1 MTSSN
6 NIPKV
11 KQQDNNEGKKNLWKW
26 SYSTHFKNKKY
37 CLYLVNQII
46 RTYFSDKIVTVENV
60 VINQRV
66 RRGIDWNFSNQDCQN
81 GLGTVVGPIKDGWV
95 GIRWDNGNW
104 HMYPISTY
112 CHSMLGRVTEH
123 SLYIA

>member
-1 MTSSN
+1 MVVDSIEFKSKRQFKTS
-6 NIPKV
+6 
-11 KQQDNNEGKKNLWKW
+11 NENVCPL
-26 SYSTHFKNKKY
+26 SALDDHTN
-37 CLYLVNQII
+37 
-46 RTYFSDKIVTVENV
+46 FSDKIVTIENV

-66 RRGIDWNFSNQDCQN
+66 RRGIDWNFNNQDCQN

-104 HMYPISTY
+104 HMYPISSY
-112 CHSMLGRVTEH
+112 SHSMLGYLTEH

>member
-1 MTSSN
+1 MIN
-6 NIPKV
+6 
-11 KQQDNNEGKKNLWKW
+11 
-26 SYSTHFKNKKY
+26 Y
-37 CLYLVNQII
+37 II
-46 RTYFSDKIVTVENV
+46 HTNFSDKIVTIENV

-66 RRGIDWNFSNQDCQN
+66 RRGIDWNFNNQDCQN

-104 HMYPISTY
+104 HMYPISSY
-112 CHSMLGRVTEH
+112 SHFMLGYVTEH